1 MNDFSIKRVEAF
13 EIIDSRGNPT
23 VKARVILNGGGTGE
37 AAVPSGASTGAHEA
51 HELRDGDASRYGGKG
66 VLQAAENA
74 CTELDRA
81 LEGQDAR
88 QQAEVDR
95 TMQEADGTEN
105 KQKLGANAILAV
117 SLANARAAASEAGQP
132 LYRVLS
138 EGKACLLPVPMMNIL
153 NGGAHAS
160 NNVDIQEFMIRP
172 HGAPTFREGLRW
184 CCEIYHTLG
193 KLLREKGLST
203 GVGDEGG
210 FAPDLQSD
218 EEAIRLILEAVEKAG
233 YAPGRE
239 ISLAIDAAASEW
251 QAENGLYRTPKGN
264 QTYTSEE
271 LAAYCKKLGTRYPL
285 VSLEDGMAED
295 DWEGWK
301 LLTGMLGDR
310 MQLVGDDLFVTNAS
324 RIQKGITE
332 GAGNAVLI
340 KPNQI
345 GSLTETKEAIALSHK
360 AGWKTIMS
368 HRSGET
374 EDAIIADL
382 AVAFHCGQIKAG
394 APCRSDRVAKYNRLL
409 EIEAELGNRAKYG
422 TAPEA

>member
-1 MNDFSIKRVEAF
+1 MNDFSIKTAEAF

-23 VKARVILNGGGTGE
+23 VKARVTLNGGGRGE

-51 HELRDGDASRYGGKG
+51 HELRDGEPERYGGKG
-66 VLQAAENA
+66 VLQAAENV
-74 CTELDRA
+74 CTQLNRA
-81 LEGQDAR
+81 VEGLDAR

-95 TMQEADGTEN
+95 AMLEADGTEN

-117 SLANARAAASEAGQP
+117 SLAGARAAANEANQP
-132 LYRVLS
+132 LYRMLS
-138 EGKACLLPVPMMNIL
+138 EGKGCLLPIPMMNIL

-172 HGAPTFREGLRW
+172 HGAQTFREGLRW
-184 CCEIYHTLG
+184 CCEIYHALG
-193 KLLREKGLST
+193 KLLREQGLST

-210 FAPDLQSD
+210 FAPNLQSD
-218 EEAIRLILEAVEKAG
+218 EEAIQLILEAVEKAG
-233 YAPGRE
+233 YTPGTE

-251 QAENGLYRTPKGN
+251 YTENGQYRTPKGN
-264 QTYTSEE
+264 RMYTSED
-271 LAAYCKKLGTRYPL
+271 LAEYWKKLGERYPL

-295 DWEGWK
+295 DWNGWK
-301 LLTGMLGDR
+301 LLTGMLGSR
-310 MQLVGDDLFVTNAS
+310 MQLVGDDLFVTNVS
-324 RIQKGITE
+324 RIQKGISE

-345 GSLTETKEAIALSHK
+345 GSLTETGEAIRLAHE

-374 EDAIIADL
+374 EDPIIADL

-409 EIEAELGNRAKYG
+409 EMEAELGSRACYG
-422 TAPEA
+422 VSAVR